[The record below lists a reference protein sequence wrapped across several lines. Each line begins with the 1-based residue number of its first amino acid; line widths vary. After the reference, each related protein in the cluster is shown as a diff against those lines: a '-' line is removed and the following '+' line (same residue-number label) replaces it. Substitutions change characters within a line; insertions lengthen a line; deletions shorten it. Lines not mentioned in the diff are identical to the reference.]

1 MPHIIQRS
9 TLKDTL
15 NDILHVLGKVQI
27 GRIGIPKQIRGEIF
41 DTLSPRGVCSRIPHS
56 GVCPPQHV
64 PLLVHAYAAYYT
76 IFSELRV
83 EELGVEELAGAGAF
97 QDALQ

>member
-41 DTLSPRGVCSRIPHS
+41 NTLPRGTLRSLRAHFVRLP
-56 GVCPPQHV
+56 
-64 PLLVHAYAAYYT
+64 
-76 IFSELRV
+76 SE
-83 EELGVEELAGAGAF
+83 A
-97 QDALQ
+97 